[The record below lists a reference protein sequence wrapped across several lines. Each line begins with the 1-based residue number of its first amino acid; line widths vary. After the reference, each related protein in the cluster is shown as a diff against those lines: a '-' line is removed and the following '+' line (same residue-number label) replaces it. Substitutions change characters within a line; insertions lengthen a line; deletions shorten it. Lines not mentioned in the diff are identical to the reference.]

1 MVPPGKLISP
11 LSLNFHANDPMLSLS
26 TVLRLYTN
34 ASIFTIPVHCYNG
47 KLKVFGLLEFE
58 ALNLTDFLSNEM
70 DQNDPLT

>member
-11 LSLNFHANDPMLSLS
+11 LSLNFHANNSMLSLS

-47 KLKVFGLLEFE
+47 KLQVKWGLDLID
-58 ALNLTDFLSNEM
+58 NYKN
-70 DQNDPLT
+70 PK